1 VFLYLLNIENIDV
14 GTRLE
19 ACSYMYEKA
28 SSYSNHIQ
36 KKKIIKLPRM
46 NADYLKSAKQQ
57 FLYYKQLGDKT
68 MDQLNDEQLFWQY
81 NDASNSIAIM
91 VKHLWGNMMSR
102 WTDFLITDGEKDF
115 RKRDEEFELRVGPS
129 LQGVDTANAEGV
141 DAANAE
147 GVDYNAEGVDND
159 AEGVDNIAEGVDTDS
174 AKGVDT
180 ANAEGVDNDAEGVDN
195 NAEGVNNIAEG
206 VDTANAEGVDMDN
219 AEGVDNDAEGV
230 NEHSRA
236 VITEKWEQGWACL
249 FTALD
254 SINEDNFDTTIYIR
268 NQGHSIPE
276 AINRQMMHYAYHV
289 GQMVYLGRMMKGEDW
304 QSLSIPKGNS
314 KAYNADKFAQ
324 EKGKRHFTDEYL
336 GKS

>member
-1 VFLYLLNIENIDV
+1 
-14 GTRLE
+14 
-19 ACSYMYEKA
+19 
-28 SSYSNHIQ
+28 
-36 KKKIIKLPRM
+36 M
-46 NADYLKSAKQQ
+46 NTDYLKSAKQQ
-57 FLYYKQLGDKT
+57 FQYYKQLGDKT

-81 NDASNSIAIM
+81 NDASNSIAVM
-91 VKHLWGNMMSR
+91 AKHLWGNMMSR
-102 WTDFLITDGEKDF
+102 WTDFLTTDGEKDF

-141 DAANAE
+141 D
-147 GVDYNAEGVDND
+147 
-159 AEGVDNIAEGVDTDS
+159 
-174 AKGVDT
+174 
-180 ANAEGVDNDAEGVDN
+180 
-195 NAEGVNNIAEG
+195 
-206 VDTANAEGVDMDN
+206 
-219 AEGVDNDAEGV
+219 
-230 NEHSRA
+230 EHSRA
-236 VITEKWEQGWACL
+236 VIIEKWEQGWACL

-314 KAYNADKFAQ
+314 KAYNAEKFSQ